1 MPHGS
6 TCYSGTKIM
15 EKSDSAKAWFHLFAS
30 LLYLPRYIVLLT
42 SVHNDRH
49 PLMKRSL
56 PQRVTTFT
64 PVCNDLYLGV

>member
-15 EKSDSAKAWFHLFAS
+15 EKFDLVKAWFHLFTS
-30 LLYLPRYIVLLT
+30 LLCLLRYIVLLT
-42 SVHNDRH
+42 SVRNGRH

-64 PVCNDLYLGV
+64 K